1 MNRLLSLLGVFF
13 VFLFTAQAE
22 PLHVFIR
29 GGVKTHG
36 PNAHEH
42 ERFLHDWTKLL
53 TERGMEV
60 DGAMQFPTAEQLEK
74 ADVMVMYAQD
84 AGNITPEQRPI
95 LETFI
100 QRGGGLVIIHT
111 ASVATKPE
119 TSAYWKSIIGGSWVQ
134 GKTKWKEGPMNL
146 YYVENER
153 IGGGHPITKG
163 AANFRL
169 DDEIYYDMDISP
181 DVRVLATAYTPKV
194 KDGKKEAPG
203 GKANVYDIQPQM
215 WVYERTAEGGT
226 KPYRAFVS
234 IPGHL
239 YSTFELPQY
248 RAILMRG
255 ISWAAHHENL
265 DEYCKPEELASLT
278 YPPGGPS
285 HPAQERAQ
293 LEVHPDFNMTLVASE
308 PLINKPIC
316 LNWDP
321 AGRLWIAES
330 PEYPNGKRGM
340 RPDYRNQEWKD
351 HGGLDPDPGK
361 QVREGHDKI
370 SILTSSKGDG
380 VMDKKEVF
388 YEGLDLVTSFVF
400 YQDGV
405 IVTQAPDI
413 LFIHDPGPDGKARK
427 VEKLYTGLGI
437 HDTHAVINNARWG
450 WDGWIYCTHGYS
462 SSEHVTNGDGSKD
475 FGVIG
480 SGVVRFKP
488 DGSKIEQY
496 SSKGGNTW
504 GLQITADNRV
514 MWTQPT
520 SGQLLMQTILP
531 ENILAR
537 GKIGNTNSYNVV
549 INSDKVY
556 PAMSWDQ
563 LPYVQIDWVGS
574 FTAAAGCA
582 IYDGGAWPTLWN
594 GSYFCTEPTVN
605 IVHQRFL
612 DPKGSSY
619 TWHKQPDREETEFVR
634 SKDMWFRPIE
644 ARIGPDGALYVLD
657 FYNQAV
663 IHNDTRG
670 PDHNEVNAAVRPD
683 RDHYFGRIWRI
694 DHKEAKTLA
703 VPDLSK
709 ASVAELAK
717 ALDQPNRTLRMT
729 ASRLL
734 VDKRATA
741 ADLAEQLK
749 SPNSETRIA
758 AMWTAE
764 RLGALGDAVEKALV
778 DQDAAIRRNGANI
791 IEARGQAYSN
801 GGAFELNLFGRIH
814 INDWPVRG
822 EHADDIFS
830 ALLTDPDGQV
840 RIAALRALASDDFND
855 FGAQAVVKAWPK
867 LDDDFQRS
875 GAVAAAS
882 RNPAVA
888 ITAALD
894 SADPA
899 SLKPLV
905 NALTQNIDAASAG
918 KLVVALVNK
927 PAGVDALKREILE
940 GLFKHVKEAPAM
952 TPELS
957 AALGKLIGGELS
969 GAVLPLAA
977 KWDKE
982 GALKSQIT
990 ELSNKLFATLKD
1002 SKGAEDARISAA
1014 RSLGGLRETNPEI
1027 VPAIIDQL
1035 GGDASAKV
1043 QGALIGVLAETDDAK
1058 VGSGLSA
1065 VYSKLPQATQVAAF
1079 DTLLKRA
1086 DWTNA
1091 LLDALKAKQIDFAAF
1106 GPANAYRLRAHPNK
1120 DVAKRATKLFD
1131 ELNPLA
1137 KAKKDTIAKL
1147 LPTVEGKGNAEHGKQ
1162 LFTTTCTV
1170 CHNFHGVGADI
1181 GPGLTGMGAHGASEL
1196 LVAIVDPNAEVDPSF
1211 VQWNIETKDGQA
1223 YAGVISSENPTTI
1236 TMKSL
1241 AGVQQIK
1248 TADIKSRT
1256 NTGRSLM
1263 PEGFEGIGA
1272 DALRDIIT
1280 YLQSVDGSRFRTL
1293 DLHDAFTTS
1302 TSSGMY
1308 QTQTSKNDTFKFTK
1322 SGTVSVGGV
1331 PFNVVTPEKAEGAS
1345 NIIVL
1350 KGGPDNS
1357 YSKTMPK
1364 KVDIKVGGF
1373 KANRLNFLGGVTGW
1387 GFNGNNDDKSDALT
1401 VTVVS
1406 SQGQKETLVCKN
1418 GTEFADYIRRIDV
1431 PGSKFAEGVVKNHQM
1446 RWFTKQLNEPM
1457 DIDHI
1462 TLQSPDNHS
1471 APTIVAITAEMADV
1485 NTPAPAAAAAST
1497 TPTPTFA
1504 LTKAGAGT
1512 LILTAANA
1520 SASSAP
1526 VAAPNEDA
1534 NFKPQFTDPVPQPPA
1549 TRPAN
1554 GPRVLL
1560 VGGGS
1565 SHDFVKFFGGTDKAT
1580 LAPHVGW
1587 VDFTQN
1593 ANGVPAILDRVDVL
1607 VWSANQPISSAT
1619 RKALIDYANSGKG
1632 IVALHPGTWYAW
1644 KNFPEWN
1651 AQIIGGGTHGH
1662 DKLGPYTVKIT
1673 NPDSPITKGV
1683 TPTFEITDE
1692 LYNYNP
1698 DPKATPIEVL
1708 ATASSP
1714 LTGKTFP
1721 QVFIVKHPKSRVVG
1735 ITLGHDARA
1744 HDLPEFQTLLK
1755 NAVEWAGG
1763 K

>member
-1 MNRLLSLLGVFF
+1 
-13 VFLFTAQAE
+13 
-22 PLHVFIR
+22 
-29 GGVKTHG
+29 
-36 PNAHEH
+36 
-42 ERFLHDWTKLL
+42 
-53 TERGMEV
+53 
-60 DGAMQFPTAEQLEK
+60 
-74 ADVMVMYAQD
+74 
-84 AGNITPEQRPI
+84 
-95 LETFI
+95 
-100 QRGGGLVIIHT
+100 
-111 ASVATKPE
+111 
-119 TSAYWKSIIGGSWVQ
+119 
-134 GKTKWKEGPMNL
+134 
-146 YYVENER
+146 
-153 IGGGHPITKG
+153 
-163 AANFRL
+163 
-169 DDEIYYDMDISP
+169 
-181 DVRVLATAYTPKV
+181 
-194 KDGKKEAPG
+194 
-203 GKANVYDIQPQM
+203 
-215 WVYERTAEGGT
+215 
-226 KPYRAFVS
+226 
-234 IPGHL
+234 
-239 YSTFELPQY
+239 
-248 RAILMRG
+248 
-255 ISWAAHHENL
+255 
-265 DEYCKPEELASLT
+265 
-278 YPPGGPS
+278 
-285 HPAQERAQ
+285 
-293 LEVHPDFNMTLVASE
+293 
-308 PLINKPIC
+308 
-316 LNWDP
+316 
-321 AGRLWIAES
+321 
-330 PEYPNGKRGM
+330 
-340 RPDYRNQEWKD
+340 
-351 HGGLDPDPGK
+351 
-361 QVREGHDKI
+361 
-370 SILTSSKGDG
+370 
-380 VMDKKEVF
+380 
-388 YEGLDLVTSFVF
+388 
-400 YQDGV
+400 
-405 IVTQAPDI
+405 
-413 LFIHDPGPDGKARK
+413 
-427 VEKLYTGLGI
+427 
-437 HDTHAVINNARWG
+437 
-450 WDGWIYCTHGYS
+450 
-462 SSEHVTNGDGSKD
+462 
-475 FGVIG
+475 
-480 SGVVRFKP
+480 
-488 DGSKIEQY
+488 
-496 SSKGGNTW
+496 
-504 GLQITADNRV
+504 
-514 MWTQPT
+514 
-520 SGQLLMQTILP
+520 
-531 ENILAR
+531 
-537 GKIGNTNSYNVV
+537 
-549 INSDKVY
+549 
-556 PAMSWDQ
+556 
-563 LPYVQIDWVGS
+563 
-574 FTAAAGCA
+574 
-582 IYDGGAWPTLWN
+582 
-594 GSYFCTEPTVN
+594 
-605 IVHQRFL
+605 
-612 DPKGSSY
+612 
-619 TWHKQPDREETEFVR
+619 
-634 SKDMWFRPIE
+634 
-644 ARIGPDGALYVLD
+644 
-657 FYNQAV
+657 
-663 IHNDTRG
+663 
-670 PDHNEVNAAVRPD
+670 
-683 RDHYFGRIWRI
+683 
-694 DHKEAKTLA
+694 
-703 VPDLSK
+703 
-709 ASVAELAK
+709 
-717 ALDQPNRTLRMT
+717 
-729 ASRLL
+729 
-734 VDKRATA
+734 
-741 ADLAEQLK
+741 
-749 SPNSETRIA
+749 
-758 AMWTAE
+758 
-764 RLGALGDAVEKALV
+764 
-778 DQDAAIRRNGANI
+778 
-791 IEARGQAYSN
+791 
-801 GGAFELNLFGRIH
+801 
-814 INDWPVRG
+814 
-822 EHADDIFS
+822 
-830 ALLTDPDGQV
+830 
-840 RIAALRALASDDFND
+840 
-855 FGAQAVVKAWPK
+855 
-867 LDDDFQRS
+867 
-875 GAVAAAS
+875 
-882 RNPAVA
+882 
-888 ITAALD
+888 
-894 SADPA
+894 
-899 SLKPLV
+899 
-905 NALTQNIDAASAG
+905 
-918 KLVVALVNK
+918 
-927 PAGVDALKREILE
+927 
-940 GLFKHVKEAPAM
+940 
-952 TPELS
+952 
-957 AALGKLIGGELS
+957 
-969 GAVLPLAA
+969 
-977 KWDKE
+977 
-982 GALKSQIT
+982 
-990 ELSNKLFATLKD
+990 
-1002 SKGAEDARISAA
+1002 
-1014 RSLGGLRETNPEI
+1014 
-1027 VPAIIDQL
+1027 
-1035 GGDASAKV
+1035 
-1043 QGALIGVLAETDDAK
+1043 
-1058 VGSGLSA
+1058 
-1065 VYSKLPQATQVAAF
+1065 
-1079 DTLLKRA
+1079 
-1086 DWTNA
+1086 
-1091 LLDALKAKQIDFAAF
+1091 
-1106 GPANAYRLRAHPNK
+1106 
-1120 DVAKRATKLFD
+1120 
-1131 ELNPLA
+1131 
-1137 KAKKDTIAKL
+1137 
-1147 LPTVEGKGNAEHGKQ
+1147 
-1162 LFTTTCTV
+1162 
-1170 CHNFHGVGADI
+1170 
-1181 GPGLTGMGAHGASEL
+1181 MGAHGASEL